1 MRVAKLVA
9 AAGLVIAIAG
19 CGGSDSTSTPATPQ
33 DDRAL
38 IQESL
43 TEVITRWHNRDKAG
57 LYDNEFDYLRE
68 RMTFDRYLQTDE
80 MKLDAD
86 TVIGI
91 EVKDLHLFGRDSA
104 DVAVEIIFEGPKKIQ
119 TRMRDAFRMF
129 YYHDRWIRPTLSN
142 SDAQTEYEKMKKAY
156 EEAAEAEAKE
166 SGGN

>member
-1 MRVAKLVA
+1 MRVARFVI
-9 AAGLVIAIAG
+9 AAGLLLAIAG
-19 CGGSDSTSTPATPQ
+19 CGGPDSTSTPATPQ

-43 TEVITRWHNRDKAG
+43 TEVITRWHYRDKAG

-68 RMTFDRYLQTDE
+68 RMTFDQYLLTNE

-86 TVIGI
+86 TVMGI

-129 YYHDRWIRPTLSN
+129 YYHDKWIRPTLSN
-142 SDAQTEYEKMKKAY
+142 FDAQNEYEKMKKSY

>member
-1 MRVAKLVA
+1 MRGARLLI
-9 AAGLVIAIAG
+9 AAGLLLAIDG

-43 TEVITRWHNRDKAG
+43 TEVITRWHFRDKAG

-68 RMTFDRYLQTDE
+68 RMTFDQYLQANE
-80 MKLDAD
+80 IKLDAD
-86 TVIGI
+86 TVMGI

-104 DVAVEIIFEGPKKIQ
+104 DVAVEIIFEGPTKLQ
-119 TRMRDAFRMF
+119 SRMRDAFRM
-129 YYHDRWIRPTLSN
+129 YRYHDKWIRPTLSN
-142 SDAQTEYEKMKKAY
+142 MEAQVEYDRLKKSY